1 MKNDNLA
8 IIIPAYKAEYL
19 EQTLKSIAGQSDKRF
34 KVYIGDDCSPYRLKN
49 IIEKFSASIN
59 LEYVRFD
66 TNLGKDNLVE
76 QWNRCLSL
84 MHDEEFFCMFS
95 DDDMME
101 PDCV

>member
-49 IIEKFSASIN
+49 IIEKLQKQLI
-59 LEYVRFD
+59 LC
-66 TNLGKDNLVE
+66 
-76 QWNRCLSL
+76 Q
-84 MHDEEFFCMFS
+84 
-95 DDDMME
+95 E
-101 PDCV
+101 PKKLYLYLKKKEIH